1 MDLIYNSKYY
11 DSKLEKEIDFKYRTE
26 LTLQQKVSF
35 VNFVLGV
42 IFDDDYCF
50 SIIKNEVFD
59 IALIYMF
66 TDVLQYEEDFT
77 FSLNN
82 IEEMLNTTNVIE
94 ILKKEIDNDLIKD
107 LNEVIDINIAYK
119 TGVNVNSISTSF
131 SSLLKTIENKVSDFD
146 VDEFSNTLKKFGDI
160 TNGMSPDKIM
170 ELYTKTDAYK
180 KNYKGT
186 LSTKN
191 KQIRELKKEINNN
204 NNNNNNK

>member
-1 MDLIYNSKYY
+1 MDFIYSSKYY
-11 DSKLEKEIDFKYRTE
+11 DSKLEKEIDFQYRTE

-66 TDVLQYEEDFT
+66 TDVLKYDEDFT

-160 TNGMSPDKIM
+160 TNGMSPDKII

-191 KQIRELKKEINNN
+191 KQIRELKKEINN
-204 NNNNNNK
+204 K

>member
-1 MDLIYNSKYY
+1 MDLIYSSKYY

-94 ILKKEIDNDLIKD
+94 ILKKEIDNDLIKG

-160 TNGMSPDKIM
+160 TNGMSPDKII

-191 KQIRELKKEINNN
+191 KQIRELKKEINN
-204 NNNNNNK
+204 K

>member
-1 MDLIYNSKYY
+1 MDLIYSSKYY

-66 TDVLQYEEDFT
+66 TDVLKYEEDFT

-94 ILKKEIDNDLIKD
+94 ILKKEIDNDLIND

-160 TNGMSPDKIM
+160 TNGMSPDKII

-191 KQIRELKKEINNN
+191 KQIRELKKEINN
-204 NNNNNNK
+204 K

>member
-35 VNFVLGV
+35 ANFVLGV

-66 TDVLQYEEDFT
+66 TDVLKYEEDFT

-82 IEEMLNTTNVIE
+82 IDEMLNTTNVID

-191 KQIRELKKEINNN
+191 KQIRELKKEINN
-204 NNNNNNK
+204 K

>member
-1 MDLIYNSKYY
+1 MDLIYSSKYY

-66 TDVLQYEEDFT
+66 TDVLKYEEDFT

-160 TNGMSPDKIM
+160 TNGMSPDKII

-191 KQIRELKKEINNN
+191 KQIRELKKEINN
-204 NNNNNNK
+204 K

>member
-1 MDLIYNSKYY
+1 MDFIYSSKYY

-119 TGVNVNSISTSF
+119 TGINVNSISTSF

-160 TNGMSPDKIM
+160 TNGMSPDKII

-180 KNYKGT
+180 KNYKST

-191 KQIRELKKEINNN
+191 KQIRELKKEINN
-204 NNNNNNK
+204 K

>member
-1 MDLIYNSKYY
+1 MDLIYSSKYY

-66 TDVLQYEEDFT
+66 TDVLKYDEDFT

-191 KQIRELKKEINNN
+191 KQIRELKKEINN
-204 NNNNNNK
+204 K

>member
-107 LNEVIDINIAYK
+107 LNEVIDMNIAYK

>member
-94 ILKKEIDNDLIKD
+94 ILKNEIDKDLIKD

-191 KQIRELKKEINNN
+191 KQIRELKKEL
-204 NNNNNNK
+204 NNK

>member
-1 MDLIYNSKYY
+1 MDFIYSSKYY

-66 TDVLQYEEDFT
+66 TDVLQYDEDFT

-82 IEEMLNTTNVIE
+82 IDEMLNTTNVID

-180 KNYKGT
+180 KNYKST

-191 KQIRELKKEINNN
+191 KQIRELKKEINN
-204 NNNNNNK
+204 K

>member
-66 TDVLQYEEDFT
+66 TDVLKYEEDFT

-119 TGVNVNSISTSF
+119 TGINVNSISTSF

-160 TNGMSPDKIM
+160 TNGMSPDKII

-204 NNNNNNK
+204 K

>member
-1 MDLIYNSKYY
+1 MDFIYSSKYY

-26 LTLQQKVSF
+26 LTLQQKVTF

-94 ILKKEIDNDLIKD
+94 ILKKEIDNDLIKG

-160 TNGMSPDKIM
+160 TNGMSPDKII

-191 KQIRELKKEINNN
+191 KQIRELKKEINN
-204 NNNNNNK
+204 K

>member
-1 MDLIYNSKYY
+1 MDLMYNSKYY

-66 TDVLQYEEDFT
+66 TDVLKYEEDFT

-94 ILKKEIDNDLIKD
+94 ILKKEIDNDLIND

-160 TNGMSPDKIM
+160 TNGMSPDKII

-191 KQIRELKKEINNN
+191 KQIRELKKEINN
-204 NNNNNNK
+204 K

>member
-1 MDLIYNSKYY
+1 MDLMYNSKYY

-66 TDVLQYEEDFT
+66 TDVLKYDEDFT

-94 ILKKEIDNDLIKD
+94 ILKNEIDKDLIKD

-146 VDEFSNTLKKFGDI
+146 IDEFSNTLKKFGDI
-160 TNGMSPDKIM
+160 TNGMSPDKII

-204 NNNNNNK
+204 K

>member
-66 TDVLQYEEDFT
+66 TDVLKYEEDFT

-94 ILKKEIDNDLIKD
+94 ILKKEIDNDLIND

-160 TNGMSPDKIM
+160 TNGMSPDKII

-191 KQIRELKKEINNN
+191 KQIRELKKEINN
-204 NNNNNNK
+204 K

>member
-82 IEEMLNTTNVIE
+82 IEEMLNTTNVI
-94 ILKKEIDNDLIKD
+94 
-107 LNEVIDINIAYK
+107 
-119 TGVNVNSISTSF
+119 
-131 SSLLKTIENKVSDFD
+131 
-146 VDEFSNTLKKFGDI
+146 
-160 TNGMSPDKIM
+160 
-170 ELYTKTDAYK
+170 
-180 KNYKGT
+180 
-186 LSTKN
+186 
-191 KQIRELKKEINNN
+191 
-204 NNNNNNK
+204 

>member
-66 TDVLQYEEDFT
+66 TDVFQYDEDFT

-94 ILKKEIDNDLIKD
+94 ILKNEIDKDLIKD

-160 TNGMSPDKIM
+160 TNGMSPDKII

-204 NNNNNNK
+204 K

>member
-119 TGVNVNSISTSF
+119 TGINVNSISTSF

-191 KQIRELKKEINNN
+191 KQIRELKKEINN
-204 NNNNNNK
+204 K

>member
-66 TDVLQYEEDFT
+66 TDVLKYDEDFT

-94 ILKKEIDNDLIKD
+94 ILKKKIDNDLIKD

-191 KQIRELKKEINNN
+191 KQIRELKKEINN
-204 NNNNNNK
+204 K

>member
-1 MDLIYNSKYY
+1 MDLIYSSKYY

-66 TDVLQYEEDFT
+66 TDVLKYDEDFT

-94 ILKKEIDNDLIKD
+94 ILKKEIDNDLIKG

-160 TNGMSPDKIM
+160 TNGMSPDKII

-191 KQIRELKKEINNN
+191 KQIRELKKEINN
-204 NNNNNNK
+204 K

>member
-1 MDLIYNSKYY
+1 MDLMYNSKYY

-66 TDVLQYEEDFT
+66 TDVFKYDEDFT

-82 IEEMLNTTNVIE
+82 IEEMLNTTNVID

-191 KQIRELKKEINNN
+191 KQIRELKKEINN
-204 NNNNNNK
+204 K

>member
-42 IFDDDYCF
+42 IFDDNYCF

-94 ILKKEIDNDLIKD
+94 ILKNEIDKDLIKD

-191 KQIRELKKEINNN
+191 KQIRELKKEINN
-204 NNNNNNK
+204 K

>member
-1 MDLIYNSKYY
+1 MDLIYSSKYY

-66 TDVLQYEEDFT
+66 TDVLKYDEDFT

-94 ILKKEIDNDLIKD
+94 IVKKEIDNDLIKD

-119 TGVNVNSISTSF
+119 TGINVNSISTSF

-191 KQIRELKKEINNN
+191 KQIRELKKEINN
-204 NNNNNNK
+204 K

>member
-1 MDLIYNSKYY
+1 MDLIYSSKYY

-94 ILKKEIDNDLIKD
+94 ILKNEIDKDLIKD

-160 TNGMSPDKIM
+160 TNGMSPDKII

-191 KQIRELKKEINNN
+191 KQIRELKKEINN
-204 NNNNNNK
+204 K

>member
-160 TNGMSPDKIM
+160 TNGMSPDRII

-204 NNNNNNK
+204 K

>member
-1 MDLIYNSKYY
+1 MDLIYSSKYY

-66 TDVLQYEEDFT
+66 TDVFQYDEDFT

-82 IEEMLNTTNVIE
+82 IDEMLNTTNVID

-160 TNGMSPDKIM
+160 TNGMSPDKII

-191 KQIRELKKEINNN
+191 KQIRELKKEINN
-204 NNNNNNK
+204 K

>member
-1 MDLIYNSKYY
+1 MDLIYSSKYY

-66 TDVLQYEEDFT
+66 TDVLKYDEDFT

-94 ILKKEIDNDLIKD
+94 ILKNEIDKDLIKD

-160 TNGMSPDKIM
+160 TNGMSPDKII

-204 NNNNNNK
+204 K

>member
-66 TDVLQYEEDFT
+66 TDVLQYDEDFT

-82 IEEMLNTTNVIE
+82 IEEMLNTTNVID

-107 LNEVIDINIAYK
+107 LNEVIDMNIAYK
-119 TGVNVNSISTSF
+119 TGVNVNSISTYF

-160 TNGMSPDKIM
+160 TNGMSPDKII

-191 KQIRELKKEINNN
+191 KQIRELKKEINN
-204 NNNNNNK
+204 K

>member
-66 TDVLQYEEDFT
+66 TDVLKYEEDFT

-82 IEEMLNTTNVIE
+82 IEEMLNTTNVID

-191 KQIRELKKEINNN
+191 KQIRELKKEINN
-204 NNNNNNK
+204 K

>member
-1 MDLIYNSKYY
+1 MDLIYSSKYY

-66 TDVLQYEEDFT
+66 TDVLKYEEDFT

-146 VDEFSNTLKKFGDI
+146 VDEFSNT
-160 TNGMSPDKIM
+160 
-170 ELYTKTDAYK
+170 
-180 KNYKGT
+180 
-186 LSTKN
+186 
-191 KQIRELKKEINNN
+191 
-204 NNNNNNK
+204 

>member
-1 MDLIYNSKYY
+1 MDLMYNSKYY

-66 TDVLQYEEDFT
+66 TDVLQYDEDFT

-94 ILKKEIDNDLIKD
+94 ILKKEIDNDLIKG

-160 TNGMSPDKIM
+160 TNGMSPDKII

-180 KNYKGT
+180 KNYKST

-191 KQIRELKKEINNN
+191 KQIRELKKEINN
-204 NNNNNNK
+204 K

>member
-1 MDLIYNSKYY
+1 MDFIYSSKYY

-35 VNFVLGV
+35 ANFVLGV

-66 TDVLQYEEDFT
+66 TDVFKYDEDFT

-82 IEEMLNTTNVIE
+82 IEEMLNTTNVID

-191 KQIRELKKEINNN
+191 KQIRELKKEL
-204 NNNNNNK
+204 NNK

>member
-94 ILKKEIDNDLIKD
+94 ILKNEIDKDLIKD

-160 TNGMSPDKIM
+160 TNGMSPDKII

-191 KQIRELKKEINNN
+191 KQIRELKKEINN
-204 NNNNNNK
+204 K

>member
-1 MDLIYNSKYY
+1 MDLIYSSKYY

-66 TDVLQYEEDFT
+66 TDVLKYDEDFT

-160 TNGMSPDKIM
+160 TNGMSPDKII

-191 KQIRELKKEINNN
+191 KQIRELKKEINN
-204 NNNNNNK
+204 K

>member
-94 ILKKEIDNDLIKD
+94 ILKNEIDKDLIKD

-204 NNNNNNK
+204 K

>member
-1 MDLIYNSKYY
+1 MDLIYSSKYY

-66 TDVLQYEEDFT
+66 TDVLKYDEDFT

-119 TGVNVNSISTSF
+119 TGINVNSISTSF

-191 KQIRELKKEINNN
+191 KQIRELKKEINN
-204 NNNNNNK
+204 K

>member
-191 KQIRELKKEINNN
+191 KQIRELKKEINN
-204 NNNNNNK
+204 K